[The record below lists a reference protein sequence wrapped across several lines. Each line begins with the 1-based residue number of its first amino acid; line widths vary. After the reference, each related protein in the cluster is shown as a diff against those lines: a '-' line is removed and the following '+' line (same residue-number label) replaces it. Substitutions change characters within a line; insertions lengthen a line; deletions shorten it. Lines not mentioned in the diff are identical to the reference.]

1 MSRKSK
7 CDKTL
12 SEIRPT
18 FTVFR
23 NRCPICMLLNH
34 KSKLFT
40 TLYNLQYHLSEH
52 TSDDEVSTG
61 ISIPEIK
68 KVISQIGQAIQWRML
83 S

>member
-1 MSRKSK
+1 MSRKFK
-7 CDKTL
+7 GDKTL

-52 TSDDEVSTG
+52 TRDDEISTG

-68 KVISQIGQAIQWRML
+68 NVISQIGQAIQWKML

>member
-7 CDKTL
+7 GDKTL
-12 SEIRPT
+12 SPVRPT

-40 TLYNLQYHLSEH
+40 TLYHLQYHLSEH
-52 TSDDEVSTG
+52 TSDDEISTG
-61 ISIPEIK
+61 ISISEIK
-68 KVISQIGQAIQWRML
+68 NVISQIGQAIQWKML